1 MNRFLLSLTVL
12 LALHQS
18 ASASMRFASPLQ
30 ALTIWD
36 NSEPVSPRDK
46 YLQKFKAGLEAE
58 NKVREE
64 LKKKHDAFLSKQD
77 TNSPEWAQKAARY
90 ERARKAREERL
101 CEKAYDEAV
110 KRVAVEQKKLEVS
123 SVDPSSTN
131 YQFVGVVNK
140 ENPEKA
146 ISWYA
151 RKKPVSANWSLR
163 LVHVNKDA
171 IVKDLFNRRKVDVF
185 SKYNNEGFKSTAA
198 PGEEGEATAKKELS
212 IKAHYEVR
220 EKSWR

>member
-1 MNRFLLSLTVL
+1 M
-12 LALHQS
+12 HQS

-36 NSEPVSPRDK
+36 NSEEPAAPRDK

-58 NKVREE
+58 SKVREE
-64 LKKKHDAFLSKQD
+64 LKKKHDAFLSSQD
-77 TNSPEWAQKAARY
+77 TSSPEWAQKAGRY
-90 ERARKAREERL
+90 ERVRKAREERMT
-101 CEKAYDEAV
+101 EKAYDEAV
-110 KRVAVEQKKLEVS
+110 KRVEAEQKKLEVAAAPKS
-123 SVDPSSTN
+123 GG

-140 ENPEKA
+140 DDPVKA

-151 RKKPVSANWSLR
+151 RKKPTDSKWSLR

-171 IVKDLFNRRKVDVF
+171 IVKDLFNRRKVDIF
-185 SKYNNEGFKSTAA
+185 SKYKNNGYKTIVPAVEGKSD
-198 PGEEGEATAKKELS
+198 E
-212 IKAHYEVR
+212 IKQLDVKAEYEVR